1 MPLVHEG
8 AGGPGRTPAVR
19 RVGEPDVTT
28 LVEVL
33 VRAFDDDPIAHYFFR
48 GAQRHHRGLRRFFD
62 LQMRREYLANGEV
75 WTTADL
81 AGAALWSPPGR
92 PRPGVRDL
100 VRLLPLVGDLLG
112 VGRDA
117 PHVARLLADV
127 ERARP
132 EELHW
137 YLGVL
142 GTDPDRQGRG
152 VGSALLA
159 SVLGRVD
166 QEAMPTY
173 LETSKEENIA
183 FYARHGFA
191 VTGEIDAANGGPR
204 LWLMWREPRP
214 PAL

>member
-1 MPLVHEG
+1 
-8 AGGPGRTPAVR
+8 VR
-19 RVGEPDVTT
+19 RVEEADVAT

-48 GAQRHHRGLRRFFD
+48 GPNRHRRGLRRFFD
-62 LQMRREYLANGEV
+62 VQMRREYVATGEA
-75 WTTADL
+75 WTTDDL

-92 PRPGVRDL
+92 PRPGLRDL

-117 PHVARLLADV
+117 LDVARLLTDV

-132 EELHW
+132 AEPHW

-142 GTDPDRQGRG
+142 GTDPPRQGRG
-152 VGSALLA
+152 VGSALLGA
-159 SVLGRVD
+159 VLPRVD
-166 QEAMPTY
+166 EEGRPTY

-191 VTGEIDAANGGPR
+191 VTGEIDAAHGGPR
-204 LWLMWREPRP
+204 LWLMWREPRA
-214 PAL
+214 PAS

>member
-1 MPLVHEG
+1 MP
-8 AGGPGRTPAVR
+8 
-19 RVGEPDVTT
+19 RVGAIPDWHERRHVVRPIRDADVAP

-33 VRAFDDDPIAHYFFR
+33 VRAFDDDPLALYFFR
-48 GAQRHHRGLRRFFD
+48 GERRHRRGLRRFFD
-62 LQMRREYLANGEV
+62 IQMRREYLANGEA
-75 WTTADL
+75 WTTTAL
-81 AGAALWSPPGR
+81 AGAGLWSPPGR
-92 PRPGVRDL
+92 PRPGARDL

-117 PHVARLLADV
+117 GRVARLLAEV

-132 EELHW
+132 AELHW

-142 GTDPDRQGRG
+142 GTDPVHQRRG
-152 VGSALLA
+152 VASALLGK
-159 SVLGRVD
+159 VLPRVD
-166 QEAMPTY
+166 GEGLPAY

-191 VTGEIDAANGGPR
+191 VTGEIHAPDRGPT

-214 PAL
+214 PR

>member
-1 MPLVHEG
+1 VRGSPEWHQREHV
-8 AGGPGRTPAVR
+8 VR
-19 RVGEPDVTT
+19 RVREADVAP

-48 GAQRHHRGLRRFFD
+48 GQRHHRRGLRRFFD
-62 LQMRREYLANGEV
+62 LQLRREYLANGEA
-75 WTTADL
+75 WTTTEL

-92 PRPGVRDL
+92 PRPGLRDL
-100 VRLLPLVGDLLG
+100 VRLLPLVGDLVG

-117 PHVARLLADV
+117 GRVARLLAEV

-132 EELHW
+132 AEMHW

-142 GTDPDRQGRG
+142 GTDPVHQRHG
-152 VGSALLA
+152 VASALLQE
-159 SVLGRVD
+159 VLPRVD
-166 QEAMPTY
+166 AEGLPVY

-183 FYARHGFA
+183 FYGRHGFA
-191 VTGEIDAANGGPR
+191 VTDEIHVPADGPT

-214 PAL
+214 PA